1 MDLVNE
7 ANEAVEEANSRIAAC
22 EMRIARQLLLLVSQE
37 VPGRDANAGA
47 RDRLENLLELKGVM
61 VSYRDAL
68 LELDPGHEAMRGSS
82 SVNDGLGQRRHGR
95 SP

>member
-1 MDLVNE
+1 MDLV
-7 ANEAVEEANSRIAAC
+7 NEAVEEANSRIAAC
-22 EMRIARQLLLLVSQE
+22 EMRIARQLLLLVSQK

-68 LELDPGHEAMRGSS
+68 LELNPGANERSWRRRQDRTYRDL
-82 SVNDGLGQRRHGR
+82 ND
-95 SP
+95 

>member
-7 ANEAVEEANSRIAAC
+7 ALEDANSRIAAC
-22 EMRIARQLLLLVSQE
+22 EKRIARQLLLLVSQK
-37 VPGRDANAGA
+37 VPGRDANTGA
-47 RDRLENLLELKGVM
+47 RDLLENLLELKDVM

-68 LELDPGHEAMRGSS
+68 LELNPGHETMRGSR
-82 SVNDGLGQRRHGR
+82 SVNSGLGERWHSG